1 MDFLTDLDS
10 VRATSELGSGATTA
24 LEIGSVRGR
33 EPVLAAAELGGLAA
47 GAAFELRPLRDGEA
61 VRAAAEVVG
70 LAGAAFHVWASS

>member
-1 MDFLTDLDS
+1 MSDLDS
-10 VRATSELGSGATTA
+10 VRATSELGSSATTA
-24 LEIGSVRGR
+24 LEVGSVRGR

-70 LAGAAFHVWASS
+70 LAGAAFHVWPRSCK